1 MKKYFFYLLVALFV
15 FESVVAQDTTVVSKD
30 TLVSINEPVATDS
43 IAVQAFPSKK
53 EPVYKI
59 KPWIDIPVTAVTTGI
74 SLMGF
79 SKIYSKDRL
88 TMEELSSLDRNN
100 VPRFDRSAL
109 DKFNEKFSK
118 VGDYFF
124 YGSMPLPVLFLF
136 DKKTRKD
143 FPKLA
148 LLYLEAMGATG
159 VPYVSAVYFGD
170 RYRPYAYNPE
180 VPIDFRMRG
189 GARNS
194 FFAGHP
200 ALVATSTF
208 FMATVFS
215 DYYPNSK
222 SKWLFYTLA
231 GAATATTALARYHG
245 GRHFPSDILI
255 GITLGPLSGIL
266 IPKIHKN
273 KDLSKRKT
281 AVTPFFGESSGL
293 VLTHK
298 F

>member
-1 MKKYFFYLLVALFV
+1 MKKYLIYLFVALFICK
-15 FESVVAQDTTVVSKD
+15 SGVAQDTTLVSKD
-30 TLVSINEPVATDS
+30 TMLSLNEPVATDS
-43 IAVQAFPSKK
+43 IAAQTFPLKR

-59 KPWIDIPVTAVTTGI
+59 KPWIDIPITAVTTATT
-74 SLMGF
+74 LMGF
-79 SKIYSKDRL
+79 SKIYSKDPL

-109 DKFNEKFSK
+109 DNFDESFSK
-118 VGDYFF
+118 IGDYFF
-124 YGSMPLPVLFLF
+124 YGSMPLPVIFLL

-148 LLYLEAMGATG
+148 LLYLEAMGVTG

-180 VPIDFRMRG
+180 VPIDFRTRG

-194 FFAGHP
+194 FYAGHP

-215 DYYPNSK
+215 DYYPHSR

-231 GAATATTALARYHG
+231 GAATATTALARYYG

-255 GITLGPLSGIL
+255 GVILGPASGIL

-281 AVTPFFGESSGL
+281 TVMPFFGESSGL
-293 VLTHK
+293 VMVHK